1 MIQGFAFWFLPKNAN
16 IVQRFVAWLESA
28 LLGEE
33 PRLVATILC
42 SFSNLVFDVSNAETT
57 CFLIF

>member
-28 LLGEE
+28 KIGEE